1 MPLSVARDP
10 ARLLADLNDAQ
21 REAVQI
27 TAGPLAII
35 AGAGSGKT
43 RVISHRAAYAIETG
57 VVPTDRVLLV
67 TFTDKAAT
75 EMVERMTSL
84 GHRGVMAKTFH
95 AMALAQL
102 RHFWPSRHEGA
113 PLPAIADGKG
123 RLLYPLA
130 GRLPGGYKFTQVK
143 DLAETIEWAKVRR
156 IRPERWVAEGGDRAP
171 IPADL
176 FARLYT
182 DYERAK
188 ARAGVM
194 DFEDMLVE
202 TVDLLETD
210 EAALALV
217 TTRKT
222 WFSVDE
228 YQDTNPLA
236 ERLVHLWLGES
247 RDLAV
252 VGDPDQTIY
261 SFTGATPGYLL
272 GFERAHP
279 GARVVALVE
288 NYRSTPQILELANRL
303 TGTGLRGAL
312 TSTRPPGPVPTIRR
326 FPDDEAERAALVT
339 GIRELLRA
347 GIKPNEIAVLV
358 RINAQLPELEEA
370 LTRSGVPF
378 AIRGQRFFDRREI
391 REARRLLRGA
401 AWDAVG
407 APLVTEV
414 RKLFEARLGL
424 GGDAEREGNE
434 AAERSASLETFVSIV
449 ADLAT
454 ARPEVTLPDVLAELD
469 RRDAEE
475 ASGASGGV
483 NMLTYHRAK
492 GLEWDAVFLPAL
504 EEGLLP
510 IRQAKEDAEVDE
522 ERRLLYVGMTRARTH
537 LALSWAQSRVGAGGK
552 VGRRQRSRFLISL
565 ERGRTNERRVV
576 TLPPA
581 GRARVPSPDI
591 EDRSLLEALQLWRRD
606 RARADAVPA
615 YVVAHDATLLAIAED
630 RPQTLAA
637 LRRVKGMGP
646 AKLES
651 YGEEILA
658 IIEARG
664 AGGSGASA
672 VEEA

>member
-1 MPLSVARDP
+1 MAVSAARDP
-10 ARLLADLNDAQ
+10 ARLLDGLNDGQ
-21 REAVQI
+21 REAVEI
-27 TAGPLAII
+27 TSGPLAII

-57 VVPTDRVLLV
+57 VVPSDRVLLV

-75 EMVERMTSL
+75 EMVERMASL

-102 RHFWPSRHEGA
+102 RHFWPSRHDGS
-113 PLPAIADGKG
+113 PLPTIADGKG

-130 GRLPGGYKFTQVK
+130 GRLPGGYRFTQVK

-156 IRPERWVAEGGDRAP
+156 IRPERWVAEGADRAP
-171 IPADL
+171 IPAEL
-176 FARLYT
+176 FAPLYAA
-182 DYERAK
+182 YERAK
-188 ARAGVM
+188 ARAGVI

-202 TVDLLETD
+202 TVNLLETD

-217 TTRKT
+217 TSRKT
-222 WFSVDE
+222 WFSIDE

-236 ERLVHLWLGES
+236 ERLVHLWLGKS
-247 RDLAV
+247 PDLAV

-261 SFTGATPGYLL
+261 SFTGATPDYLL
-272 GFERAHP
+272 GFAEAHP

-288 NYRSTPQILELANRL
+288 NYRSTPQVLELANRL
-303 TGTGLRGAL
+303 TGAGVRAGL
-312 TSTRPPGPVPTIRR
+312 TSMRPPGPVPTIRR
-326 FPDDEAERAALVT
+326 FADDDAERAALVL

-347 GIKPNEIAVLV
+347 GIEPGEIAILV

-370 LTRSGVPF
+370 LTRAGIPF

-401 AWDAVG
+401 DREAVG
-407 APLVTEV
+407 VALVGEV
-414 RKLFEARLGL
+414 RRLFEERLGL
-424 GGDAEREGNE
+424 GGDAASAGDE
-434 AAERSASLETFVSIV
+434 AAERSASLETLLSIV

-454 ARPEVTLPDVLAELD
+454 ARPAVSRDEVLAELD
-469 RRDAEE
+469 RRDADE
-475 ASGASGGV
+475 ATGASTGV
-483 NMLTYHRAK
+483 NLLTYHRAK

-510 IRQAKEDAEVDE
+510 IRQAKEDVEVDE
-522 ERRLLYVGMTRARTH
+522 ERRLVYVGLTRARTH
-537 LALSWAQSRVGAGGK
+537 LALSWAQRRTGAGGK
-552 VGRRQRSRFLISL
+552 GGRRERSRFLISL
-565 ERGRTNERRVV
+565 ERGRTTEPRVV

-581 GRARVPSPDI
+581 GRPTAASAEA
-591 EDRSLLEALQLWRRD
+591 EDQPVLEALRDWRRD
-606 RARADAVPA
+606 RARADGMPA

-658 IIEARG
+658 VV
-664 AGGSGASA
+664 ASA
-672 VEEA
+672 RPRLPGG

>member
-1 MPLSVARDP
+1 MTLATTRDP
-10 ARLLADLNDAQ
+10 ARLLDDLNEAQ
-21 REAVQI
+21 RQAVSI
-27 TAGPLAII
+27 TSGPLAII

-57 VVPTDRVLLV
+57 AVSTDRVLLV

-75 EMVERMTSL
+75 EMVQRMAAL
-84 GHRGVMAKTFH
+84 GHPGVMAKTFH

-113 PLPAIADGKG
+113 PMPAIADGKS

-130 GRLPGGYKFTQVK
+130 GRLPGGYKFTQVR

-156 IRPERWVAEGGDRAP
+156 IRPERWVAEGGDRSP

-176 FARLYT
+176 FARLYA

-188 ARAGVM
+188 ARAGVI

-210 EAALALV
+210 AAALALV
-217 TTRKT
+217 TSRKT

-236 ERLVHLWLGES
+236 ERLVHLWLGDS

-261 SFTGATPGYLL
+261 SFTGATPSYLL

-303 TGTGLRGAL
+303 TGTGPRGAL
-312 TSTRPPGPVPTIRR
+312 TATRPAGPVPSIRR
-326 FPDDEAERAALVT
+326 FADDEAERAAIVA
-339 GIRELLRA
+339 GIRDLLRS
-347 GIKPNEIAVLV
+347 GTSPGEIAILV
-358 RINAQLPELEEA
+358 RMNAQLPELEQA
-370 LTRSGVPF
+370 LTRSGIPF
-378 AIRGQRFFDRREI
+378 AIRGQRFFDRREV
-391 REARRLLRGA
+391 RDARRLLRNAGL
-401 AWDAVG
+401 DVVG
-407 APLVTEV
+407 AQLVAAV
-414 RKLFEARLGL
+414 RELFAEKLGL
-424 GGDAEREGNE
+424 GSDAERGGDE
-434 AAERSASLETFVSIV
+434 AAERAASLETLLSIV

-454 ARPEVTLPDVLAELD
+454 ARPEVTLAEVLAELD
-469 RRDAEE
+469 RRDADEV
-475 ASGASGGV
+475 SGASDGV
-483 NMLTYHRAK
+483 NLLTYHRAK

-537 LALSWAQSRVGAGGK
+537 LALSWAQSRAGAGGK
-552 VGRRQRSRFLISL
+552 VGKRQRSRFLISL
-565 ERGRTNERRVV
+565 ERGRTSERRVV

-581 GRARVPSPDI
+581 GRVAVPAAEPG
-591 EDRSLLEALQLWRRD
+591 DRPLVEALQTWRRD
-606 RARADAVPA
+606 RARTDALPA
-615 YVVAHDATLLAIAED
+615 YVVAHDATLLAIAEA
-630 RPQTLAA
+630 RPQTLAG

-658 IIEARG
+658 IIA
-664 AGGSGASA
+664 AS
-672 VEEA
+672 